1 MKKTKLTP
9 PVVFIIGIV
18 TLGMAN
24 FYFIYRFSVL
34 IQKDAKGNLVY
45 PMREAVINLM
55 TLGIYGIYWTL
66 KISFALDKREENSD
80 FSPISAVS
88 CVLSAV
94 PMVRTISMAIISN
107 RLTEN

>member
-9 PVVFIIGIV
+9 PIVFIIGIV
-18 TLGMAN
+18 TLGIAN
-24 FYFIYRFSVL
+24 FYFLYRFSVF
-34 IQKDAKGNLVY
+34 IGKDAKGNLMY
-45 PMREAVINLM
+45 PMREAMINAM
-55 TLGIYGIYWTL
+55 TFGVYGIYWTA
-66 KISFALDKREENSD
+66 KASFALDKREENAA